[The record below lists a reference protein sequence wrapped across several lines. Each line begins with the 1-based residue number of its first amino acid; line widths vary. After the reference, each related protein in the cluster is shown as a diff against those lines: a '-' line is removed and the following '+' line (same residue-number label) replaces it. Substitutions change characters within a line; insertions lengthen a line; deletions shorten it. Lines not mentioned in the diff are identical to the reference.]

1 MNLES
6 IDWREV
12 ESSLWQYGYAKSAA
26 PVLTRG
32 ECEEL
37 REIYGQPARFRSR
50 VQMERFRFGEGDYQ
64 YFANP
69 LPAIAE
75 ELRRVSYSHLAPTAN
90 RWMEALGFEDRY
102 PAELDDF
109 LTRCHAAGQ
118 TKPTPLMLHYEQG
131 GYNCLHQDL
140 YGAVV
145 FPFQMVCFLSEPE
158 TDYTGGDFL
167 LMEQRPRAQSV
178 GDSIRAARGEVVI
191 FTTRYRPVKG
201 SRGFYR
207 ANVKHGVARLR
218 TGTRYTLGIIFHDAA
233 PTSQ

>member
-12 ESSLWQYGYAKSAA
+12 ESSLWHYGYAKSAA
-26 PVLTRG
+26 AVLTRD

-37 REIYGQPARFRSR
+37 RGVYGQPARFRSR

-69 LPAIAE
+69 LPEIVE
-75 ELRRVSYSHLAPTAN
+75 ELRRVSYSRLAPIAS
-90 RWMEALGFEDRY
+90 RWMDALGFEDRY
-102 PAELDDF
+102 PAELDAF
-109 LTRCHAAGQ
+109 LARCHAAGQ

-145 FPFQMVCFLSEPE
+145 FPFQIVCFLSEPE
-158 TDYTGGDFL
+158 KDYTGGDFL
-167 LMEQRPRAQSV
+167 LVEQRPRAQSV

-218 TGTRYTLGIIFHDAA
+218 TGTRYTLGIIFHDAE
-233 PTSQ
+233 